1 MSSSDNRSRRE
12 LTVDDY
18 VNGVLSGDRAL
29 LAQTITL
36 IESDRRDRDQEA
48 QEVLTRLLPH
58 SGNSHRVG
66 ITGIPGVGKSTLIE
80 RLGSQLIEAGHRVA
94 VLAVDP
100 TSTVSGGSIL
110 GDKSRMPTL
119 ANNPNAFVRPS
130 PNALTP
136 GGVGRRTRET
146 QLVCEAAGYD
156 IVLIE
161 TVGVGQSE
169 IMVAQMVDTFV
180 AVMLPGAGDE
190 LQGIK
195 KGVLEL
201 ADIVAVNKADGDN
214 KPRALEAKR
223 EYDNAM
229 RYIRHRSA
237 GWQPPVELLSALSG
251 DGIEQLWDQVE
262 RHIEFLKQNGEFERR
277 RRDQRKH
284 WMWSLIEERLMQR
297 FRRHSIVQSQIAR
310 LEARVMEG
318 TVTASDAVRVL
329 LDSYSDNPSDPPRP
343 ED

>member
-1 MSSSDNRSRRE
+1 MSTSDKNSPPE

-18 VNGVLSGDRAL
+18 VEGVLSGDRAL

-36 IESDRRDRDQEA
+36 IESARRDSDLEA

-58 SGNSHRVG
+58 SGKSHRVG

-80 RLGSQLIEAGHRVA
+80 SLGGQLIEAGHRVA

-119 ANNPNAFVRPS
+119 ANNPNAIVRPS

-146 QLVCEAAGYD
+146 QIVCEAAGYD

-169 IMVAQMVDTFV
+169 IMVAQMVDTFI
-180 AVMLPGAGDE
+180 ALMLPGAGDE

-201 ADIVAVNKADGDN
+201 ADIVVVNKADGEN
-214 KPRALEAKR
+214 LSRALEAKR
-223 EYDNAM
+223 EYDSAM
-229 RYIRHRSA
+229 RYLRHRSS

-251 DGIEQLWDQVE
+251 EGIERLWDQVE
-262 RHIEFLKQNGEFERR
+262 GHLEFLKQDGELERR

-284 WMWSLIEERLMQR
+284 WMWSLIEERLMKR
-297 FRRHSIVQSQIAR
+297 FRRHSTVQSMIAE
-310 LEARVMEG
+310 LEERVMEG
-318 TVTASDAVRVL
+318 TVTASDAVRML
-329 LDSYSDNPSDPPRP
+329 LDSYSDDDLEPS
-343 ED
+343 